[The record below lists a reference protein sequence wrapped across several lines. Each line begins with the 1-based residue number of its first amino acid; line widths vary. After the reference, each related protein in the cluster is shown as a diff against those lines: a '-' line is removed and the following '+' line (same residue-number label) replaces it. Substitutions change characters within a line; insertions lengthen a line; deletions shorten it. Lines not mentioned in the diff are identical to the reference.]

1 MEAQKGKTEHI
12 HIIFKNLTC
21 ADWPKWPKTS
31 PEWHKNKKN
40 WNCFGNLYQ
49 TSYLNSWILIFA
61 PADCTKLKSKDKPGQ
76 IQKTSWHFSGY
87 IVQLG
92 CPKLSFTNGLINK
105 AKGWRV
111 DIYSSN
117 TRYYKDVKRWKKWR
131 KTLENCVYKL
141 SCYHQMWPEV
151 TSWECVFFVTGTPL
165 LLWLA
170 TGV

>member
-1 MEAQKGKTEHI
+1 M

-31 PEWHKNKKN
+31 PEWHKNEKN
-40 WNCFGNLYQ
+40 CNCFGNLYQ

-61 PADCTKLKSKDKPGQ
+61 PADCTKLKTKDKLGQ

-87 IVQLG
+87 IVHLG

-111 DIYSSN
+111 DVYSSD
-117 TRYYKDVKRWKKWR
+117 TWYKDVKRWKTR
-131 KTLENCVYKL
+131 
-141 SCYHQMWPEV
+141 PD
-151 TSWECVFFVTGTPL
+151 TGLPQSRAGGQGLFLRSLDHLGRSSGANT
-165 LLWLA
+165 A
-170 TGV
+170 KKQKS

>member
-1 MEAQKGKTEHI
+1 MY
-12 HIIFKNLTC
+12 IIFKNLTC

-31 PEWHKNKKN
+31 PEWYKNEKN

-61 PADCTKLKSKDKPGQ
+61 PADCTKLKTKDKLGQ

-111 DIYSSN
+111 DVYSSD
-117 TRYYKDVKRWKKWR
+117 TRYKDVKRWKKNEEKPLKIVFINFHVTTRCDQKWP
-131 KTLENCVYKL
+131 LENVCFL
-141 SCYHQMWPEV
+141 SQARHSCYD
-151 TSWECVFFVTGTPL
+151 
-165 LLWLA
+165 
-170 TGV
+170 